1 MSKIQILQSATKL
14 RKLTITYC
22 SVPNHEM
29 SELVQLMRQKPI
41 LPNIVRILW
50 MDYDSDLPESHK
62 EHLDLLYETI
72 RETFPSSLNLLA

>member
-1 MSKIQILQSATKL
+1 
-14 RKLTITYC
+14 
-22 SVPNHEM
+22 M